1 MRIFTWIA
9 DTFYRKRSNAW
20 KAASATAVF
29 TFVATALGALMT
41 VFSSV
46 QDWIGSGDTELL
58 LDQIKV
64 AAKITLSAS
73 VALLAGL
80 LNWIVRLV
88 QSKTSIVPGDGPTY
102 GESSPP
108 VVEPAFPDEFA

>member
-1 MRIFTWIA
+1 MRVFTWIA
-9 DTFYRKRSNAW
+9 DMFYRKRSNAW

-29 TFVATALGALMT
+29 TFVATALGALLT

-64 AAKITLSAS
+64 AAKVTLSAS

-80 LNWIVRLV
+80 LNWIVRLA
-88 QSKTSIVPGDGPTY
+88 QAKTSLPGDGPVY
-102 GESSPP
+102 GAQLPPP
-108 VVEPAFPDEFA
+108 VAPNFPDEFP